1 MDKKRFTKNEYE
13 KAIDQVIVGENKA
26 KRDRNILKARL
37 IDGETLE
44 EIEERENLSSTRTF
58 LIIKK
63 WQQLIIKYL
72 NDAY

>member
-44 EIEERENLSSTRTF
+44 EIAERENLSSTRTF

>member
-44 EIEERENLSSTRTF
+44 EIAERENLSSTRTF

-63 WQQLIIKYL
+63 WQQLIIRYL
-72 NDAY
+72 NDVY